1 MSRIR
6 QSCTPAILLA
16 IVLSLLVLGLTGVRH
31 SRAGDALVTTVTVE
45 ARFTDVLDSVKS
57 AIVGRGINVAH
68 ILPAS
73 EMLNRTAGA
82 FGVKENIFIEAQ
94 TVEFCSAK
102 ISHHLVRANPENI
115 VLCPFTIS
123 IYVLAKDPD
132 HVRVSYR
139 RPFVIDPESAPAAQ
153 EIVELVSGI
162 VEEAV
167 AW

>member
-1 MSRIR
+1 MSRTR
-6 QSCTPAILLA
+6 QSHIGAILHTVA
-16 IVLSLLVLGLTGVRH
+16 VALLLWGLGGFRH
-31 SRAGDALVTTVTVE
+31 TSAGDAPLTTVTVE
-45 ARFTDVLDSVKS
+45 AEFAEVLDNVKS
-57 AIVGRGINVAH
+57 AIAGRGINIAH

-73 EMLNRTAGA
+73 DMLNRTASA
-82 FGVKENIFIEAQ
+82 FGVRENIFIEAQ

-123 IYVLAKDPD
+123 LYVLARDPD

-139 RPFVIDPESAPAAQ
+139 RPFVIDPQSAPAVQ
-153 EIVELVSGI
+153 EVIELVSGI